1 MKRLGL
7 ITAVSIGIAAAVFA
21 QSNQRTTT
29 PAGAV
34 PPGDWHNINRDS
46 GATRFSPLTQITP
59 ANVGNLKQSWTF
71 AMTGGGSSVPLV
83 VNGVMYVSSGRRVVA
98 IDGDTGK
105 EVWAYTLTAP
115 APPAAPPAAASQ
127 QAPAAAPPA
136 NPAAPAPA
144 APGGAAAGQGDGRR
158 GGGAGAAGRAGG
170 GPGGGGP
177 GGGGRAG
184 GGPGGGGGRGGGG
197 GPTASARGLS
207 YWPGD
212 ATLKLAPRILFMGGS
227 RLYAI
232 DAATGE
238 PAPGFG
244 ENGSVSIGSV
254 GYGGTPTIYRN
265 VAIVG
270 AATQEVPQGPPGNP
284 RAFDVVTG
292 KKLWEFWSVAQPG
305 QPGHETWGMSAS
317 NNASGWQQRSGAN
330 MWAFHAPV
338 DAERGIVYIPIGSPA
353 TNYYGG
359 DRPGNNAY
367 GNSIIAV
374 DAQSGKYLWH
384 FQTVHH
390 DIWDTDMP
398 TAGALFDF
406 VLNGKRTPA
415 IAHVGKSSYVYVL
428 DRTTGRPLIEVKE
441 TPVPAGDVPTEWY
454 SPTQPIPAR
463 PRPLSRVSFKEE
475 TDLVRPEDTTPEHVE
490 ACRAMMKRAGGYYN
504 AGPFTPFMFKDLDA
518 PPKSTIQS
526 PGGTGGVNWGGMSM
540 DPVNGVFYV
549 NAQNTTLVGWVQ
561 PRPLARPDANGVPR
575 RVDFAGESAG
585 SSHPYDRGSV
595 QGVGPDGNPTLGLGP
610 FFTFS
615 APLYGVDENGRP
627 RPNPNGGNTPN
638 ASCVRPPWSK
648 LYAVNANTGVILWE
662 STLGLNENLPAG
674 KQLAGSGGSA
684 GPTATAGGLVFVG
697 ATSDGRFRAFDAK
710 TGKEVWVTKTP
721 PNQQGASPAA
731 NANPMSYL
739 GKRGKQYVAVV
750 AGTTL
755 VAYSVP

>member
-21 QSNQRTTT
+21 QSNQRTTA
-29 PAGAV
+29 PAAV
-34 PPGDWHNINRDS
+34 AAGDWHNINRDS
-46 GATRFSPLTQITP
+46 GATRFSPLNQINSG
-59 ANVGNLKQSWTF
+59 NVATLAQAWTF
-71 AMTGGGSSVPLV
+71 PMTGGGSSVPLV
-83 VNGVMYVSSGRRVVA
+83 VNGVMFVSSGRRVVA

-105 EVWAYTLTAP
+105 EVWEFTLPAPATAATP
-115 APPAAPPAAASQ
+115 PAAQQAPAPAPPVAPPAAPVAG
-127 QAPAAAPPA
+127 AAP
-136 NPAAPAPA
+136 
-144 APGGAAAGQGDGRR
+144 GQGDGRR
-158 GGGAGAAGRAGG
+158 
-170 GPGGGGP
+170 GGGP

-184 GGPGGGGGRGGGG
+184 GGPVGGGGGRGGGG
-197 GPTASARGLS
+197 GPNASQRGVS

-212 ATLKLAPRILFMGGS
+212 GTNAPRILFMGGN

-232 DAATGE
+232 DAATGK
-238 PAPGFG
+238 PAAGFG
-244 ENGSVSIGSV
+244 ENGSIAVGAVS
-254 GYGGTPTIYRN
+254 YGGTPTIYRN
-265 VAIVG
+265 VAIIG

-305 QPGHETWGMSAS
+305 QPGHETWGMASS
-317 NNASGWQQRSGAN
+317 NNSGGWQQRSGAN

-374 DAQSGKYLWH
+374 EAQTGKYLWH

-406 VLNGKRTPA
+406 VRGGRRTPA

-428 DRTTGRPLIEVKE
+428 DRVTGKPLIDVKE
-441 TPVPAGDVPTEWY
+441 TPVPPGDVPTEWY
-454 SPTQPIPAR
+454 SPTQPIPVS

-475 TDLVRPEDTTPEHVE
+475 TDLVRAEDTTPEHVE

-540 DPVNGVFYV
+540 DPVNGIFYV
-549 NAQNTTLVGWVQ
+549 NAQNTTLVGWTQ
-561 PRPLARPDANGVPR
+561 PRPLARPNPQTGVME
-575 RVDFAGESAG
+575 RVNFAGESAG

-595 QGVGPDGNPTLGLGP
+595 QGVAPDGTITLGLGP

-615 APLYGVDENGRP
+615 APLNGKTP
-627 RPNPNGGNTPN
+627 PN
-638 ASCVRPPWSK
+638 APCVRPPWAK
-648 LYAVNANTGVILWE
+648 LYAVNANTGQILWE
-662 STLGLNENLPAG
+662 STLGLNVNLPEG

-710 TGKEVWVTKTP
+710 TGKELWVMRTP
-721 PNQQGASPAA
+721 ASAQGNSPNI
-731 NANPMSYL
+731 NANPMSFL
-739 GKRGKQYVAVV
+739 GKSGKQYVAVV

-755 VAYSVP
+755 VAYALP

>member
-7 ITAVSIGIAAAVFA
+7 IAAVSIGIAAAVFA
-21 QSNQRTTT
+21 QSNQPST
-29 PAGAV
+29 ASAV
-34 PPGDWHNINRDS
+34 APGDWHNINRDS
-46 GATRFSPLTQITP
+46 GATRFSPLNQIN
-59 ANVGNLKQSWTF
+59 AGNVAKLTQSWTF
-71 AMTGGGSSVPLV
+71 TMTGGGSSVPLV

-105 EVWAYTLTAP
+105 EVWAFTLP
-115 APPAAPPAAASQ
+115 AP
-127 QAPAAAPPA
+127 APAAAPPA
-136 NPAAPAPA
+136 AALQAPA
-144 APGGAAAGQGDGRR
+144 APPAPPAQQGAAAPVQGDGRR
-158 GGGAGAAGRAGG
+158 GGG
-170 GPGGGGP
+170 P
-177 GGGGRAG
+177 GGGRAG
-184 GGPGGGGGRGGGG
+184 GGPGGGGGRGGRGGG
-197 GPTASARGLS
+197 GPTASQRGVS

-212 ATLKLAPRILFMGGS
+212 GTRAARILFMGGN

-232 DAATGE
+232 DAATGQ
-238 PAPGFG
+238 PSAGFG
-244 ENGSVSIGSV
+244 ENGSIAVGAVS
-254 GYGGTPTIYRN
+254 YGGTPTIYRN
-265 VAIVG
+265 VAIIG

-284 RAFDVVTG
+284 RAFDVITG

-305 QPGHETWGMSAS
+305 QPGHETWGMASS
-317 NNASGWQQRSGAN
+317 NNSGGWQQRSGAN

-374 DAQSGKYLWH
+374 EAQTGKYLWH

-406 VLNGKRTPA
+406 VQGGRRIPA

-428 DRTTGRPLIEVKE
+428 DRLTGKPLIEVKE

-454 SPTQPIPAR
+454 SPTQPIPVR

-540 DPVNGVFYV
+540 DPVNGIFYV
-549 NAQNTTLVGWVQ
+549 NAQNTTLVGWTQ
-561 PRPLARPDANGVPR
+561 PRPLARPNPQTGVPE
-575 RVDFAGESAG
+575 RVNFAGESNG

-595 QGVGPDGNPTLGLGP
+595 QGVAPDGSLNLGLGP

-615 APLYGVDENGRP
+615 APLNGKTP
-627 RPNPNGGNTPN
+627 PN
-638 ASCVRPPWSK
+638 APCVRPPWAK
-648 LYAVNANTGVILWE
+648 LYAVNASTGQILWE
-662 STLGLNENLPAG
+662 STLGLNTNLPAG

-710 TGKEVWVTKTP
+710 TGKELWVTQNP
-721 PNQQGASPAA
+721 PNAQGNSPAA

-739 GKRGKQYVAVV
+739 GKNGKQYVAVV

-755 VAYSVP
+755 VAYALP

>member
-1 MKRLGL
+1 MKRHLGL
-7 ITAVSIGIAAAVFA
+7 VTVVAIGIGAAVFA
-21 QSNQRTTT
+21 QSNQRNTS
-29 PAGAV
+29 AAAV
-34 PPGDWHNINRDS
+34 APGDWHNINRDS
-46 GATRFSPLTQITP
+46 GATRFSPLNQINP
-59 ANVGNLKQSWTF
+59 GNVAKLQQAWTF

-98 IDGDTGK
+98 LDADTGK
-105 EVWAYTLTAP
+105 EVWAYTL
-115 APPAAPPAAASQ
+115 
-127 QAPAAAPPA
+127 PAAAPTVAPPPTDAQQQSAAAPA
-136 NPAAPAPA
+136 AAPAPA
-144 APGGAAAGQGDGRR
+144 APGAPAGAAAAPQAGGGRAGGAAAGG
-158 GGGAGAAGRAGG
+158 GRAGG
-170 GPGGGGP
+170 

-197 GPTASARGLS
+197 GPTASARGVS

-212 ATLKLAPRILFMGGS
+212 GTRGPRILFMGGN

-232 DAATGE
+232 DAATGQ
-238 PAPGFG
+238 PAAGFG
-244 ENGSVSIGSV
+244 TDGNVVVGTVS
-254 GYGGTPTIYRN
+254 YGGTPTIYRN
-265 VAIVG
+265 VAIIG

-284 RAFDVVTG
+284 RAFDVITG

-305 QPGHETWGMSAS
+305 QPGHDTWGQSAS
-317 NNASGWQQRSGAN
+317 HNTSGWQNRSGAN

-406 VLNGKRTPA
+406 VQGGRRTPA

-428 DRTTGRPLIEVKE
+428 DRVTGKPLIEVKE

-454 SPTQPIPAR
+454 SPTQPIPVR

-518 PPKSTIQS
+518 PPKSTIQT

-540 DPVNGVFYV
+540 DPTAGVFYV

-561 PRPLARPDANGVPR
+561 PRPLARPNPQTGQPE
-575 RVDFAGESAG
+575 RVNFAGESAG

-595 QGVGPDGNPTLGLGP
+595 QGVAPDGTVTLGLGP

-627 RPNPNGGNTPN
+627 RPNPNGGNNPN

-648 LYAVNANTGVILWE
+648 LYAVNANTGQILWE
-662 STLGLNENLPAG
+662 TPLGLNENLPAG

-710 TGKEVWVTKTP
+710 TGKELWVTKTP
-721 PNQQGASPAA
+721 PNAQGNSPSA

-739 GKRGKQYVAVV
+739 GRSGKQYVAVV

-755 VAYSVP
+755 VAYALP